1 MKKIVVLEP
10 LGVSGQLVID
20 EINQIS
26 EDYEVVYYDNR
37 NEDPKVILERVKE
50 ASIIVLSNM
59 KLDAEILS
67 QCENLEM
74 VNVAFTGFDLVDI
87 DYCQTNDIIVS
98 NASGYATQ
106 GVVELVFGLLLDLYR
121 QITTGDNYVRNQRT
135 HHSLL
140 GIEIEGKKFG
150 IVGAGAIGSKVAQ
163 VANAFGAEVYVYNR
177 SAVNIDN
184 VTQVSLEELFETCD
198 IISINLPLNDATRGL
213 INKDLIDL
221 MHEDSVLI
229 NTARGPIVDN
239 DYLAEALINKKI
251 AGAAVDVFDMEPPIP
266 TDYKLLSAPNT
277 IFTPHVAYYTQE
289 AMIKR
294 FAIVKDNLEA
304 FIAGSPIN
312 KVY

>member
-239 DYLAEALINKKI
+239 DYLAEALINEKI

>member
-121 QITTGDNYVRNQRT
+121 QITTGDNYVRNQKT

-294 FAIVKDNLEA
+294 FEIVKDNLEA

>member
-10 LGVSGQLVID
+10 LGVSRQLVID

-74 VNVAFTGFDLVDI
+74 VNVAFTGFDLVDT

-121 QITTGDNYVRNQRT
+121 QITTGDNYVRNQKT

>member
-121 QITTGDNYVRNQRT
+121 QITTGDNYVRNQKT

>member
-74 VNVAFTGFDLVDI
+74 VNVAFTGFDLVDT

-121 QITTGDNYVRNQRT
+121 QITTGDNYVRNQKT

-239 DYLAEALINKKI
+239 DYLAEALINEKI

-294 FAIVKDNLEA
+294 FTIVKDNLEA

>member
-121 QITTGDNYVRNQRT
+121 QITTGDNYVRNQKT

-239 DYLAEALINKKI
+239 DYLAEALINEKI